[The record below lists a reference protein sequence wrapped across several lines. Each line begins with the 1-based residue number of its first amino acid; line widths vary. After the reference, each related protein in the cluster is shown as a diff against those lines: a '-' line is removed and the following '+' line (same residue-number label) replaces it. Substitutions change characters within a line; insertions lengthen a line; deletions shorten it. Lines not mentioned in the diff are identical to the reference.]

1 MRKMHTRRFV
11 LVSPLLVLAAGPS
24 FADVLP
30 DAVRSCV
37 KIAGDT
43 ERLAC
48 FDREIARLPSAVSK
62 PSSAAAIPLT
72 PEQKLGLSSSRV
84 QQLESPSSQAAPPT
98 ELHAHILSTSLS
110 ADGMLNFVLDNAQ
123 VWHQT
128 VSKSDLLFR
137 QGDAVTISPGAL
149 GSFWLSTDKHHSVRV
164 KRVR

>member
-1 MRKMHTRRFV
+1 MFTRRLV
-11 LVSPLLVLAAGPS
+11 LVSQLLMLAAGPS
-24 FADVLP
+24 LADVLP
-30 DAVRSCV
+30 DSLRSCV

-48 FDREIARLPSAVSK
+48 FDREIARLPS
-62 PSSAAAIPLT
+62 SAAKPGGTAAIALS

-84 QQLESPSSQAAPPT
+84 QQLESPSSQAPPPT
-98 ELHAHILSTSLS
+98 ELHAHILSTSLA
-110 ADGMLNFVLDNAQ
+110 ADGLQNFVLDNAQ

-128 VSKSDLLFR
+128 VPKSDLLVR
-137 QGDAVTISPGAL
+137 QGDAVTISAGAL

>member
-1 MRKMHTRRFV
+1 MFTRRLV
-11 LVSPLLVLAAGPS
+11 LVSWLLVLAAGPL

-30 DAVRSCV
+30 DSLRSCV
-37 KIAGDT
+37 NIAGDS

-48 FDREIARLPSAVSK
+48 FDREIARV
-62 PSSAAAIPLT
+62 PSSVPMSKGADPIPLG
-72 PEQKLGLSSSRV
+72 PEQKLGLSDSRV
-84 QQLESPSSQAAPPT
+84 RKLESASSQEPPVT

-110 ADGMLNFVLDNAQ
+110 TDGLESFVLDNAQ

-128 VSKSDLLFR
+128 ALKSDFLVR

-149 GSFWLSTDKHHSVRV
+149 GSFWMSTDKHHSVRV